1 MVLALLQGVSE
12 LFPISSLGHTILD
25 SGRCC
30 SGTISTA
37 PTRRFWRSS
46 SCCISAR
53 RWRWSSFIARSG
65 RRSFAR
71 LFASIV
77 RGKLSDDR
85 DERIGWR
92 LVVGTIPVGIL
103 GVIFEVPVRKLFG
116 SPAPAALFL
125 VANGLLMFVGE
136 FLRRRQHASGA
147 AYKPIEALGYPAS
160 VAIGFAQS
168 FALLPGISRSGISMV
183 AGLLCDL
190 DHENAARY
198 SFLLATPVILA
209 AGAAGNSKALCP
221 RRASRADSGNTRRN
235 CSRDRRISFG
245 RLFDAILPF
254 ERSAPVR
261 LVLRR
266 RGRDLLRP
274 SAQGSHHMR
283 VIAIFLAIVF
293 FVLGI
298 LYGLGKI
305 NAFTESGAQHPHH
318 VTHMVVLWALALLV
332 RDLGEVPKRAA
343 PMKPAR

>member
-12 LFPISSLGHTILD
+12 LFPISSLGHTILIPAALQWKNID
-25 SGRCC
+25 RSDP
-30 SGTISTA
+30 SFLAFVVVLHIGTALALVVFYRKEWAAIVRA
-37 PTRRFWRSS
+37 
-46 SCCISAR
+46 
-53 RWRWSSFIARSG
+53 
-65 RRSFAR
+65 

-77 RGKLSDDR
+77 RGQTSDDR

-92 LVVGTIPVGIL
+92 LVIGTIPVGIL

-125 VANGLLMFVGE
+125 MVNGLLMFLGE

-209 AGAAGNSKALCP
+209 AGLLEIPKLFAPGAHLVLIQAILGGIAAGIAAYLSVAFL
-221 RRASRADSGNTRRN
+221 TRY
-235 CSRDRRISFG
+235 F
-245 RLFDAILPF
+245 
-254 ERSAPVR
+254 RSN
-261 LVLRR
+261 
-266 RGRDLLRP
+266 DLRP
-274 SAQGSHHMR
+274 FGWYC
-283 VIAIFLAIVF
+283 VVVGAIFFLLARKGVI
-293 FVLGI
+293 
-298 LYGLGKI
+298 
-305 NAFTESGAQHPHH
+305 T
-318 VTHMVVLWALALLV
+318 
-332 RDLGEVPKRAA
+332 
-343 PMKPAR
+343 